1 MKKLAIISSYN
12 ESCGNASY
20 TEVLRRE
27 FSKYYE
33 VDVLSLQLDI
43 LSSNASNI
51 RKIADEHIN
60 ELASSLKNYD
70 YVNIQFEAGLYGNN
84 KKDICRRVKKLIE
97 ASKNLIVT
105 MHRIDLPKLLFSLKT
120 LNILFANKNIIG
132 NIKLIKNEIYF
143 KQLYRDIVKIIKNH
157 SKKYNTNIIVHTK
170 KDKKNIERF
179 FDFHNVYDF
188 PLTFLDKN
196 QRLRKRSNKER
207 EAFIEKYELEKSD
220 KLIGIFGYISEY
232 KGHET
237 IIKALSYLPNN
248 YKLLIFG
255 SQHPMSIQEYSQCD
269 PYIAKLLKMMDEL
282 KEKEEDKE
290 EKEKEVDKKKEIIDK
305 KEEKKA
311 SVIDR
316 ILFLGNLDDD
326 DFLNALYC
334 CDFAVLPYM
343 EVNQGGSGIA
353 SLVLETKIKSLYS
366 NNKAFAELNKYFP
379 NTFSKF
385 DIGNYVEL
393 ARKIKNYKEDYS
405 EAIDKSLEKYNLENN
420 IKLHMDIFEEA
431 FKK

>member
-20 TEVLRRE
+20 TEVLRQG
-27 FSKYYE
+27 FSEYYE
-33 VDVLSLQLDI
+33 VDVLPLQLDI
-43 LSSNASNI
+43 LGSNASNI
-51 RKIADEHIN
+51 KKIADEHI
-60 ELASSLKNYD
+60 EDLAKSLKNYD

-84 KKDICRRVKKLIE
+84 KKDICRRMKKLIN
-97 ASKNLIVT
+97 ASNNLIVT
-105 MHRIDLPKLLFSLKT
+105 MHRIDLPKLIFSLKT
-120 LNILFANKNIIG
+120 LKILFSSKNII
-132 NIKLIKNEIYF
+132 NNMRLIKNEIYF
-143 KQLYRDIVKIIKNH
+143 KQLYRDVVKMIKKH
-157 SKKYNTNIIVHTK
+157 SKKYNSNIIVHTK

-179 FDFHNVYDF
+179 FDFYNVYDF
-188 PLTFLDKN
+188 PLTFLNKK
-196 QRLRKRSNKER
+196 QRLRKRKESER
-207 EAFIEKYELEKSD
+207 EEFVKKYGLKKDD

-237 IIKALSYLPNN
+237 IIKALSYLPDN

-255 SQHPMSIQEYSQCD
+255 SQHPMAIQEYTKCD
-269 PYIAKLLKMMDEL
+269 PYIARLLDMTDKL
-282 KEKEEDKE
+282 KEIEE
-290 EKEKEVDKKKEIIDK
+290 EKELNEKEKDQNVS
-305 KEEKKA
+305 A
-311 SVIDR
+311 SIIDR

-326 DFLNALYC
+326 AFLEALYC

-385 DIGNYVEL
+385 DIGNYIEL

-405 EAIDKSLEKYNLENN
+405 ESIDKSLEKYNLENN
-420 IKLHMDIFEEA
+420 IKLHIDSS
-431 FKK
+431 

>member
-27 FSKYYE
+27 FAKYYE
-33 VDVLSLQLDI
+33 VDVLSLQLDV

-51 RKIADEHIN
+51 RKIAEEHID
-60 ELASSLKNYD
+60 ELAKSLKNYD

-84 KKDICRRVKKLIE
+84 KKDILRRVKKLIE
-97 ASKNLIVT
+97 ASNNLIVT
-105 MHRIDLPKLLFSLKT
+105 MHRVDLPKLLFSLKT
-120 LNILFANKNIIG
+120 LKILFSSKNIVR
-132 NIKLIKNEIYF
+132 NMQVIKNEIYF
-143 KQLYRDIVKIIKNH
+143 KQLYRDLVKIIKNH
-157 SKKYNTNIIVHTK
+157 SKKHNVNIIVHTK

-196 QRLRKRSNKER
+196 QRLRKRNDREKE
-207 EAFIEKYELEKSD
+207 EFIKKYELDKND

-237 IIKALSYLPNN
+237 IIKALSYLPDN

-255 SQHPMSIQEYSQCD
+255 SQHPMAIQEFSKCD
-269 PYIAKLLKMMDEL
+269 PYISKLLNEL
-282 KEKEEDKE
+282 KKQEELNEKEMLS
-290 EKEKEVDKKKEIIDK
+290 KKEISIT
-305 KEEKKA
+305 
-311 SVIDR
+311 DR

-326 DFLNALYC
+326 DFLDALYC

-366 NNKAFAELNKYFP
+366 NNKAFAELNKYYP

-393 ARKIKNYKEDYS
+393 ARKIKNYKEDYT

-420 IKLHMDIFEEA
+420 IRLHMDIFEEA
-431 FKK
+431 LKK

>member
-27 FSKYYE
+27 FAKYYE
-33 VDVLSLQLDI
+33 VDVLSLQLDV

-51 RKIADEHIN
+51 RKIAEEHID
-60 ELASSLKNYD
+60 ELAKSLKNYD

-84 KKDICRRVKKLIE
+84 KKDILRRVKKLIE
-97 ASKNLIVT
+97 ASNNLIVT

-120 LNILFANKNIIG
+120 LKILFSSKNIVQ
-132 NIKLIKNEIYF
+132 NIRSIKNEIYF
-143 KQLYRDIVKIIKNH
+143 KQLYRDIVKIIKKH
-157 SKKYNTNIIVHTK
+157 SKKHNVNIIVHTK

-196 QRLRKRSNKER
+196 QRLRKRNEKER
-207 EAFIEKYELEKSD
+207 EDFVRKYELEKND

-237 IIKALSYLPNN
+237 IMKALSYLPDN

-255 SQHPMSIQEYSQCD
+255 SQHPMSIQEFSKCD
-269 PYIAKLLKMMDEL
+269 PYISKLLDMVDEL
-282 KEKEEDKE
+282 KKQEEINEKDMLT
-290 EKEKEVDKKKEIIDK
+290 KKEISI
-305 KEEKKA
+305 
-311 SVIDR
+311 VDR

-326 DFLNALYC
+326 EFLDALYC

-393 ARKIKNYKEDYS
+393 ARKIKNYKEDYT
-405 EAIDKSLEKYNLENN
+405 EAIDRALEKYNLENN

-431 FKK
+431 LTK

>member
-27 FSKYYE
+27 FAKYYE
-33 VDVLSLQLDI
+33 VDVLSLQLDV

-60 ELASSLKNYD
+60 ELAESLKNYD

-84 KKDICRRVKKLIE
+84 KNDILRRVKKLIE
-97 ASKNLIVT
+97 ASNNLIVT
-105 MHRIDLPKLLFSLKT
+105 MHRIDLPRLLFSLKT
-120 LNILFANKNIIG
+120 LKILFSSKNIVQ
-132 NIKLIKNEIYF
+132 NIRLIKNEIYF

-157 SKKYNTNIIVHTK
+157 SKKHNVNIIVHTK

-196 QRLRKRSNKER
+196 QRLRKRNDKER
-207 EAFIEKYELEKSD
+207 EEFIKKYELDKND

-237 IIKALSYLPNN
+237 IIKALSYLPDN

-255 SQHPMSIQEYSQCD
+255 SQHPMAIQEFSKCD
-269 PYIAKLLKMMDEL
+269 PYISQLLNMVDEL
-282 KEKEEDKE
+282 KKQEELNGKEMLP
-290 EKEKEVDKKKEIIDK
+290 KKEISIT
-305 KEEKKA
+305 
-311 SVIDR
+311 DR

-326 DFLNALYC
+326 DFLDALYC

-366 NNKAFAELNKYFP
+366 NNKAFAELNKCYP

-393 ARKIKNYKEDYS
+393 ARKIKNYKEDYT

-420 IKLHMDIFEEA
+420 VRLHLDIFEEA
-431 FKK
+431 LKK

>member
-20 TEVLRRE
+20 TEVLRQG
-27 FSKYYE
+27 FSEYYE
-33 VDVLSLQLDI
+33 VDVLPLQLDI
-43 LSSNASNI
+43 LGSNASNI
-51 RKIADEHIN
+51 KKIADEHI
-60 ELASSLKNYD
+60 EDLAKSLKNYD

-84 KKDICRRVKKLIE
+84 KKDICRRMKKLIN
-97 ASKNLIVT
+97 ASNNLIVT
-105 MHRIDLPKLLFSLKT
+105 MHRIDLPKLIFSLKT
-120 LNILFANKNIIG
+120 LKILFSSKNII
-132 NIKLIKNEIYF
+132 NNMRLIKNEIYF
-143 KQLYRDIVKIIKNH
+143 KQLYRDVVKMIKKH
-157 SKKYNTNIIVHTK
+157 SKKYNSNIIVHTK

-179 FDFHNVYDF
+179 FDFYNVYDF
-188 PLTFLDKN
+188 PLTFLNKK
-196 QRLRKRSNKER
+196 QRLRKRKESER
-207 EAFIEKYELEKSD
+207 EEFVKKYGLKKDD

-237 IIKALSYLPNN
+237 IINALSYLPDN

-255 SQHPMSIQEYSQCD
+255 SQHPMAIQEYTKCD
-269 PYIAKLLKMMDEL
+269 PYIARLLDMTDKL
-282 KEKEEDKE
+282 KEIEE
-290 EKEKEVDKKKEIIDK
+290 EKELNEKEKDQNVS
-305 KEEKKA
+305 A
-311 SVIDR
+311 SIIDR

-326 DFLNALYC
+326 AFLEALYC

-385 DIGNYVEL
+385 DIGNYIEL

-405 EAIDKSLEKYNLENN
+405 ESIDKSLEKYNLENN

-431 FKK
+431 LIK